1 MTCKDCV
8 HYEACKDMYDGYSC
22 DFDDCNFAPGCI
34 DVGLFKNKAD
44 FVEVKRGRWI
54 EKEQGYTTNLGGKG
68 KKPYRE
74 CSICGW
80 DYPVI
85 TVEQHF
91 KQYKYCPHCGADM
104 KKEGAD
110 NDS

>member
-8 HYEACKDMYDGYSC
+8 HYEMCEEIENMPLRRSFVWYS
-22 DFDDCNFAPGCI
+22 FHSGCPH
-34 DVGLFKNKAD
+34 FKNKAD

-54 EKEQGYTTNLGGKG
+54 EKEKGYTTNLGGKG
-68 KKPYRE
+68 KTPYRE

-104 KKEGAD
+104 RKEGAD
-110 NDS
+110 K